1 MGGNGS
7 KSLPKPEVGPNKF
20 IILGHGEENI
30 ISFKKRDKIPSGYTL
45 VTLAESGVVAT
56 DEDVCPMI
64 RIFSEDDIGLA
75 TPISIKSTIEERLDK
90 PIHIYTEGMKYPK
103 LQVQLFTDW
112 FNENNTSFMKSGVY
126 KYPLNAEHFT
136 LSPENTDFCQSQK
149 KTLGPY
155 KNDFI
160 MNNLPDGFS
169 VDELFSE
176 SLVPT
181 VEQVNVK
188 IGEIEAIKAQS
199 PVSESLSNRLK
210 TSLTMSLEDIFAIC
224 GPGVYYYVVCRSP
237 LDVPSPERLLRD
249 GILENSENIHPF
261 LVNDWI
267 GTIPELLPVL
277 NRKIAESRNPSWSRS
292 ELLKAR
298 NQYRKLEKVPI
309 IRRKSI
315 SQQTHQLG
323 GKTCRTR
330 KLRKVTRKH

>member
-7 KSLPKPEVGPNKF
+7 KYLPEPEVGPNKF

-30 ISFKKRDKIPSGYTL
+30 ITFKKRNKIPSGYTL

-75 TPISIKSTIEERLDK
+75 TPISIKSTIEEQIGK
-90 PIHIYTEGMKYPK
+90 PIHVYTEGMKYPK

-112 FNENNTSFMKSGVY
+112 FNENNTSFMKGGVY

-155 KNDFI
+155 GSSFGKND
-160 MNNLPDGFS
+160 LPEGFS

-181 VEQVNVK
+181 VEQVNTK
-188 IGEIEAIKAQS
+188 IREIEEIKS
-199 PVSESLSNRLK
+199 RNLVSESFSNRLK

-237 LDVPSPERLLRD
+237 LDVRSPQRLINAD
-249 GILENSENIHPF
+249 VLENSENIKPF

-267 GTIPELLPVL
+267 NKIPEILPVL
-277 NRKIAESRNPSWSRS
+277 NKKITESRNPSWIRS
-292 ELLKAR
+292 ELLSVR

-315 SQQTHQLG
+315 SQQIHQLG